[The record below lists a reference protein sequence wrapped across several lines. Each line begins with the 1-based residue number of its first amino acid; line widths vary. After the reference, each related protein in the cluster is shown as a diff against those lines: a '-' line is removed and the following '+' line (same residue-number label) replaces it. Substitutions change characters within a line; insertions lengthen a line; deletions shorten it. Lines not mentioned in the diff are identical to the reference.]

1 MTQLARL
8 PKFETETPNTVL
20 VVEDSA
26 SLREA
31 LVAHLSRLDAIRVE
45 TADSLE
51 QAQELL
57 AFGGERFAC
66 AVLDLDLSE
75 AVNGEILELVRS
87 QGIPVIMLNASIDE
101 RTRQQMHAGNIVDYA
116 VRRNISDL
124 EHVAYLVGRLREN
137 HRIKVIVADESAS
150 FRGHV
155 KWLLE
160 NYRYTAYT
168 AASGREVLR
177 LLKRHPDVSLVLTDF
192 NLPVM
197 NGADLI
203 EAIRA
208 DHHRDQLSIIG
219 MSDGK
224 RPGVSAMMLK
234 VGANDFLAKP
244 FQVEEF
250 YCRVTQNTNLIA
262 CLRELREAAIRDSLT
277 GLYNRRH
284 IFEMG
289 SAFYSNACRGNVCMA
304 VALVDA
310 DHLKHIND
318 THGHQVGDQ
327 ALRAIAN
334 AIQKTLRTGDMMGR
348 YGDEEIVCL
357 TLIKRPQD
365 APIAFERVRRAVEAI
380 QLRVDRVRVPLTASI
395 GVTTDRCYSL
405 EQMIR
410 RADEGVQQAKEAGRN
425 RVVCL

>member
-150 FRGHV
+150 VRGHV

-203 EAIRA
+203 
-208 DHHRDQLSIIG
+208 
-219 MSDGK
+219 
-224 RPGVSAMMLK
+224 
-234 VGANDFLAKP
+234 
-244 FQVEEF
+244 
-250 YCRVTQNTNLIA
+250 
-262 CLRELREAAIRDSLT
+262 
-277 GLYNRRH
+277 
-284 IFEMG
+284 
-289 SAFYSNACRGNVCMA
+289 YS
-304 VALVDA
+304 
-310 DHLKHIND
+310 
-318 THGHQVGDQ
+318 
-327 ALRAIAN
+327 
-334 AIQKTLRTGDMMGR
+334 
-348 YGDEEIVCL
+348 
-357 TLIKRPQD
+357 
-365 APIAFERVRRAVEAI
+365 
-380 QLRVDRVRVPLTASI
+380 
-395 GVTTDRCYSL
+395 
-405 EQMIR
+405 
-410 RADEGVQQAKEAGRN
+410 
-425 RVVCL
+425 

>member
-1 MTQLARL
+1 
-8 PKFETETPNTVL
+8 
-20 VVEDSA
+20 
-26 SLREA
+26 
-31 LVAHLSRLDAIRVE
+31 
-45 TADSLE
+45 
-51 QAQELL
+51 
-57 AFGGERFAC
+57 
-66 AVLDLDLSE
+66 
-75 AVNGEILELVRS
+75 
-87 QGIPVIMLNASIDE
+87 
-101 RTRQQMHAGNIVDYA
+101 
-116 VRRNISDL
+116 
-124 EHVAYLVGRLREN
+124 
-137 HRIKVIVADESAS
+137 
-150 FRGHV
+150 
-155 KWLLE
+155 
-160 NYRYTAYT
+160 
-168 AASGREVLR
+168 
-177 LLKRHPDVSLVLTDF
+177 
-192 NLPVM
+192 
-197 NGADLI
+197 
-203 EAIRA
+203 
-208 DHHRDQLSIIG
+208 
-219 MSDGK
+219 
-224 RPGVSAMMLK
+224 MMLK

-318 THGHQVGDQ
+318 TYGHQVGDQ

-395 GVTTDRCYSL
+395 GVTTDRCDSL

-410 RADEGVQQAKEAGRN
+410 RSDEGVQQAKEAGRN